1 VLLYRRRLR
10 RKSLGNKP
18 LDRLPT
24 HFVFF
29 WHIFGIFLS
38 YFCHHLK
45 TRRQTPSLCRPRGTI
60 SDRALAWIDISRQAG
75 GMNEL
80 VACCFTDKRKTLQ
93 GTQRKSFCWSYPFC
107 GLLLEPPRTTPPS
120 GVGARVS
127 GVHEFCERGW
137 RSFEHFMSDTPI
149 DGGGKRTGLKR
160 NWRRSSLYDAWPGI
174 HGINIIEPDGNNVQW
189 SY

>member
-45 TRRQTPSLCRPRGTI
+45 TRRRTPSLCRPRGTI

-127 GVHEFCERGW
+127 GVHEFFERGW
-137 RSFEHFMSDTPI
+137 RSFETLHVRHAD
-149 DGGGKRTGLKR
+149 
-160 NWRRSSLYDAWPGI
+160 
-174 HGINIIEPDGNNVQW
+174 
-189 SY
+189 